1 MIYFSNASQVV
12 QDSISKLK
20 SYNKSELDKLR
31 DKCIDYYQYSNTKS
45 YIDDYFGGTL
55 QDEIPLYTTNMTRR
69 LIERISLVYKEPPLR
84 GIEDEN
90 YALYTEDKDY
100 MLKKIERMHNLL
112 GTIALHICWNENGKF
127 FSSTSSIS
135 SLGSYDSSIGVT
147 TWDLNRENFLNFKSI
162 FTVLKSFFFLN
173 QILTAVM

>member
-100 MLKKIERMHNLL
+100 MLKKIN
-112 GTIALHICWNENGKF
+112 
-127 FSSTSSIS
+127 
-135 SLGSYDSSIGVT
+135 
-147 TWDLNRENFLNFKSI
+147 
-162 FTVLKSFFFLN
+162 
-173 QILTAVM
+173 